1 MAMTRRLWSLNAL
14 ANELGRDRRTVARAL
29 DQVPADGLIAKHK
42 AWYLDTALAALQAYH
57 HLKSPVV
64 SSVPGTAEHFLS
76 RLESW
81 RELYAGEGFTM
92 SLKETAECL
101 DRPASVL
108 LTWLRA
114 GMPYVQAGDWET
126 GEDFQL
132 RPAWVFDFHLNLIMA
147 VGNNEPAAQQLG
159 LRP

>member
-1 MAMTRRLWSLNAL
+1 MAMTRQLWSLNAL

-29 DQVPADGLIAKHK
+29 DKIPADGMIAKHK
-42 AWYLDTALAALQAYH
+42 AWYLGTALAALQAYNC
-57 HLKSPVV
+57 PRGPAV
-64 SSVPGTAEHFLS
+64 SGALSAAEHFLS

-81 RELYAGEGFTM
+81 RELYASEGLTM
-92 SLKETAECL
+92 SLEETAECL

-126 GEDFQL
+126 GGDFQL
-132 RPAWVFDFHLNLIMA
+132 RPAWVFDFYLNLTMA
-147 VGNNEPAAQQLG
+147 VGNNGPAAHQLG